1 MFDDV
6 VDLTPGCRDVTPG
19 DEAFLV
25 TGNDRP
31 PLMHGEDAV
40 GGRDADDPALIEQ
53 DSLDR
58 PGASDVRGDG
68 D

>member
-1 MFDDV
+1 MLNNV
-6 VDLTPGCRDVTPG
+6 MDLTPRRRDVASG

-25 TGNDRP
+25 AGDDRP
-31 PLMHGEDAV
+31 ALMHGEHPIRC
-40 GGRDADDPALIEQ
+40 RDPDDPALIEQ